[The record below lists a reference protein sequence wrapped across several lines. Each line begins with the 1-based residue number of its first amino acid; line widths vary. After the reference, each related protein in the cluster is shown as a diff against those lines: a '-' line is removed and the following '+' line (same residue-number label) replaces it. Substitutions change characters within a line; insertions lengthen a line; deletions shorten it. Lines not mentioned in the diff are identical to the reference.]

1 MVSGGNDSMVK
12 VWSISSG
19 QTGAELKLIH
29 SINVNVKAWFGLF
42 FLYFLNRIYSLNK
55 RSTM

>member
-29 SINVNVKAWFGLF
+29 SINVSVKARFSIYIHLVSEKVKSKTAK
-42 FLYFLNRIYSLNK
+42 NR
-55 RSTM
+55 